1 MTEKVQLNSNK
12 PVVKREKTPSRS
24 EETSS
29 ADKLLQE
36 ILLGDKTS
44 TAKTK
49 TPKKDKKEIDKILDE
64 YIKMGFDLDNVYNLN
79 EIMKKYPHIEYEDI
93 SDFRYRK
100 INEKEENAEVS
111 SKQKSI
117 DVES

>member
-1 MTEKVQLNSNK
+1 MPCSTLFSPTHQVAIIK
-12 PVVKREKTPSRS
+12 PVVKREETPSRS

-79 EIMKKYPHIEYEDI
+79 EINYYVT
-93 SDFRYRK
+93 DFSLFSPLLLPLLGTIY
-100 INEKEENAEVS
+100 VFHLL
-111 SKQKSI
+111 
-117 DVES
+117 